1 MMPDR
6 HIVIGLTGNLGSG
19 KSTVGRIAGE
29 LGARVI
35 DSDQTVRYLLAND
48 PVLAVSIQ
56 DAFGAEVMLDGRPD
70 RAALA
75 RIVFDDPAE
84 LARLEEVIYPRVGER
99 TADLLA
105 EPTDAPATVIEAI
118 KIVEGPN
125 VDRLDAL
132 WLVVATPEI
141 QIQRATASGRITA
154 KEARRR
160 LAVQSSV
167 DDKERLFVAR
177 RPRRPVW
184 RIDNRADVRALQQRF
199 AAVWRETLAY
209 RDGPTL

>member
-1 MMPDR
+1 MTPDR

-19 KSTVGRIAGE
+19 KSTVGRMAGE
-29 LGARVI
+29 LGARVM
-35 DSDQTVRYLLAND
+35 DSDQTVRSLLAND

-99 TADLLA
+99 TAELLA

-125 VDRLDAL
+125 VGRLDAL

-154 KEARRR
+154 AEARRR

-177 RPRRPVW
+177 RPGCPVW
-184 RIDNRADVRALQQRF
+184 RIENRADVRALQQRV
-199 AAVWRETLAY
+199 AAIWRETLAY
-209 RDGPTL
+209 SDGPTL